1 MNVDMIWMASTKM
14 VMIKKALI
22 SLIGTFLK
30 FTSTLEQSLTNQVT
44 TEKASTKMVLEE
56 VWVMGMKRNIVVR
69 NPDIGHIVVRHLDI
83 GIRTIR

>member
-1 MNVDMIWMASTKM
+1 
-14 VMIKKALI
+14 LEI
-22 SLIGTFLK
+22 S
-30 FTSTLEQSLTNQVT
+30 STLEQSLTNQVT

-69 NPDIGHIVVRHLDI
+69 NLDIGHIVVRHLDI